1 MATQCSRVR
10 TLFATLAGREM
21 AGEGQGGARLCS
33 GSGEAGA
40 WGVVTPTPQGW
51 EVESKGRERGFLRL
65 WLEPRLGGP
74 SVPGLPFSVES
85 DTWKHAGLLIHAPA
99 SVPRWTL
106 SGLLPESV
114 LPK

>member
-1 MATQCSRVR
+1 MPLWLAEKWQARVR
-10 TLFATLAGREM
+10 AGPGSAR
-21 AGEGQGGARLCS
+21 GGGC
-33 GSGEAGA
+33 G
-40 WGVVTPTPQGW
+40 GVVAPTPQGW